1 MKRRILLFLFLFI
14 SFSYAAS
21 SQKVFEVLETEKLSL
36 NLNVDDPDADRLIY
50 TFTDPLDKNGEW
62 QTTYGDAGEY
72 KATITVS
79 DGENEVSEDV
89 AIIVHR
95 KEESPAMEKFSPKE
109 SSITID
115 EGKEIKFSAEASDL
129 NKDEL
134 SYTWTINDNIIS
146 NEKGITFKTGYK
158 DEGQYIVKIIV
169 SDGMFN
175 VSKEWSVNVNDV
187 NLNEILDGI
196 NDVAITE
203 TETASL
209 KLPDFRK
216 YGLNYEISEPL
227 GNKNRWQ
234 TDYDDSGA
242 YDVKISV
249 KGKDF
254 EAEKSVRII
263 VQNKDR
269 VPKLVGL
276 KDVSVREN
284 EDIVLEFSA
293 EDPDGDKVAFSVE
306 NIPQGASLEGNAF
319 KWKPSF
325 DHVQKESAFDYVL
338 DSFRLLSKTV
348 EVVFIAQG
356 NELKDEKTVRIKV
369 VDSNRPFVLED
380 ISDIEADEGGE
391 IIIEPKYN
399 DPDKDKVSFSYS
411 GFMNKNRKKA
421 GFDDAGSYAIKIVA
435 SDGYHTETKFVN
447 VKVNDVN
454 RKPEFD
460 SLGNF
465 EVKEGDELR
474 VELSASDPDNDAVRF
489 SARNMPEGAELR
501 DNLFVWKPGA
511 DVVNGTEKEFAI
523 DFVAS
528 DGINENEQ
536 KAKITVLNVN
546 QAPKIVDFSDN
557 LIAVKDKP
565 ILFEINAVDPDGDE
579 LTYEWDFGFFSK
591 FEGENQHQ
599 RIFATKGTKEVRVT
613 VSDGLETVSKVW
625 DVEVI

>member
-1 MKRRILLFLFLFI
+1 MKKRILLFLFLF
-14 SFSYAAS
+14 FSLAYIAS
-21 SQKVFEVLETEKLSL
+21 SQKAFEVLETEKLSL
-36 NLNVDDPDADRLIY
+36 NLNADDPDADKLVY
-50 TFTDPLDKNGEW
+50 TFTDPLDEKGEW

-79 DGENEVSEDV
+79 DGENEVSEDIT
-89 AIIVHR
+89 IIVHR
-95 KEESPAMEKFSPKE
+95 KEESPAIEKLSPEE
-109 SSITID
+109 SSIAID

-134 SYTWTINDNIIS
+134 SYTWIINSNIVS
-146 NEKGITFKTGYK
+146 NEKGITFETGYK
-158 DEGQYIVKIIV
+158 DEGQYIVKITA

-175 VSKEWSVNVNDV
+175 ASREWSVNVNDV

-196 NDVAITE
+196 KDVTITE

-216 YGLNYEISEPL
+216 YGLSYEVSEPL

-234 TDYDDSGA
+234 TDYDDSGT
-242 YDVKISV
+242 YDIKISV

-254 EAEKSVRII
+254 EAEREVKII
-263 VQNKDR
+263 VQDKDR
-269 VPKLVGL
+269 APKLAGL
-276 KDVSVREN
+276 RDVSVKEN
-284 EDIVLEFSA
+284 ENLVLEFSA
-293 EDPDGDKVAFSVE
+293 EDPDGDKVAFSLE

-319 KWKPSF
+319 KWQPDF
-325 DHVQKESAFDYVL
+325 NFVEKENAFDYIL

-356 NELKDEKTVRIKV
+356 NELKDEKTVRIRV
-369 VDSNRPFVLED
+369 RDSNRPFVLED
-380 ISDIEADEGGE
+380 IADIEVDESQE
-391 IIIEPKYN
+391 IVIEPKYN

-411 GFMNKNRKKA
+411 GFMNKNKKKTS
-421 GFDDAGSYAIKIVA
+421 FDDAGSYVVKIVA
-435 SDGYHTETKFVN
+435 SDGYHSETKFVN

-454 RKPEFD
+454 RKPEF
-460 SLGNF
+460 SKINNA
-465 EVKEGDELR
+465 EVAEGQELR
-474 VELSASDPDNDAVRF
+474 LELKASDPDNDAVRF

-501 DNLFVWKPGA
+501 DNLFIWKP
-511 DVVNGTEKEFAI
+511 DFNVVNGTEKEFTA
-523 DFVAS
+523 DFVVS

-557 LIAVKDKP
+557 LIAVKGKP
-565 ILFEINAVDPDGDE
+565 ILFYVNAADSDGDE

-591 FEGENQHQ
+591 FEGENEHQ
-599 RIFATKGTKEVRVT
+599 RIFATKGAKEVKVT
-613 VSDGLETVSKVW
+613 VSDGMEKLKRFGK
-625 DVEVI
+625 